1 MPTRTWTVFTAVLAL
16 LLPLFAQ
23 AQDPIS
29 LAREKIDRYK
39 LAAKAAAAPPMAPVA
54 RHEAPDRND
63 LLDAFGLFQSIGA
76 DETKDPKVRVEYT
89 ELLGLLSY
97 YDLAAAQLE
106 RAAGEKPKE
115 AALWREAGASRVA
128 SGPAGD
134 ERAMEDLEKSLS
146 LDPDSEGAADAW
158 YLTARV
164 QHRAGQ
170 YEAAEKSYAEALKRK
185 AGHTQALIGKAALDT
200 RAGRMV
206 DASAALDAL
215 GKAAQPFDVDT
226 RILLRKALADF
237 QAAGGK
243 VPEDAAAQA
252 AMSKLLYRAAR
263 VPDAIAAARKA
274 VDLKPDDVDT
284 LNFLAVML
292 LQAGRADEAKTV
304 YEKSLAVRPD
314 QPNVT
319 EVLKQLGGQQ
329 GR

>member
-1 MPTRTWTVFTAVLAL
+1 MQTRSWTVFFALLGL
-16 LLPLFAQ
+16 LLPLLAQ

-39 LAAKAAAAPPMAPVA
+39 QAAKAAAAPPMAPIA
-54 RHEAPDRND
+54 RREAPDRND
-63 LLDAFGLFQSIGA
+63 LLDAFGLFQSAHA
-76 DETKDPKVRVEYT
+76 DESRDARVRAENT
-89 ELLGLLSY
+89 ELLNLLGY

-106 RAAGEKPKE
+106 RAADEAPKD
-115 AALWREAGASRVA
+115 AALWRQAGAAWVA

-134 ERAMEDLEKSLS
+134 ERALADLAKAQA
-146 LDPDSEGAADAW
+146 LDPDSEAAAETW

-170 YEAAEKSYAEALKRK
+170 YEAAEKSYAEALKHK
-185 AGHTQALIGKAALDT
+185 PNHAQALIGKAALDA

-206 DASAALDAL
+206 EASAALDAL

-226 RILLRKALADF
+226 RVLLRKALADF

-243 VPEDAAAQA
+243 VPEEAPAQA
-252 AMSKLLYRAAR
+252 AVSRLLYRAAR

-274 VDLKPDDVDT
+274 VDLKPEEVDT
-284 LNFLAVML
+284 INFLAVML
-292 LQAGRADEAKTV
+292 LQAGKTDEAKKT

-319 EVLKQLGGQQ
+319 EMLKQIGGQP
-329 GR
+329 GG